1 MKILELRFK
10 NLNSLYGEWVIDFT
24 APEFVSNGIFALT
37 GPTGAGKST
46 ILDAIC
52 LALYGAT
59 PRLGKI
65 TKSGNEIMSRQ
76 TGECYAEV
84 LFESQAGRFRCQ
96 WRQHRARKRADGNLA
111 EATHE
116 ISDAHTG
123 KPIESK
129 KRDVANAIEKK
140 TGMDFDRFTR
150 SILLA
155 QGGFDTFLRADPEQK
170 SRILE
175 QITGTDIYTAISKR
189 VHERLREEQ
198 EKLSLLQAETAG
210 VVSLDDEQ
218 IADIQRRLAERYD
231 LEKAAAATAKE
242 TETAIVWLKGIDGL
256 RAEIRTLDQEQGQL
270 SAEHTAFEP
279 QRKRLE
285 RSRKTVDLEA
295 PFAAM
300 VSTRKL
306 LGQDRKTLVDGE
318 AKAPAAAAAVLQK
331 EKSLAEAEHLTLAA
345 KAALKAAM
353 PRIQQV
359 RGMDQQS
366 VEKQK
371 AVRTAEKECRQ
382 DARQIASDQK
392 HWDQEKKK
400 AAAAEDRMKQVD
412 AYLQAN
418 ACDKVLVGE
427 LAGIKE
433 QLNSLLAAY
442 QRAGEFNTAL
452 AKAMVNLGV
461 AEKKLTALN
470 KKATDRRAE
479 LGSIQKKIA
488 VNAKDLQTLLD
499 GRLLREYRTEK
510 DALLREMALLR
521 TIEKLEAE
529 RTRLEDGKPC
539 PLCGA
544 TVHPYAMGNVPKI
557 DETEKRVAAVSAVI
571 DKAETLEASATELAA
586 LEKNTQQKVTDADR
600 LENEGVHEK
609 KNIKKTIADLNSEV
623 NQTHVRIA
631 EMTRTALN
639 LLVPLGFG
647 ELDEANAA
655 SILPTLEKRLNA
667 WQENR
672 QGKKAA
678 EKEMAERSSELK
690 RLEAV
695 IDTRRR
701 SLEEKEKTFTVLK
714 KDHDDLV
721 SERLRLFGKKSP
733 DEEAAGLEKAV
744 GDAELNEKVRRTERD
759 DAKQLHHSIAADNA
773 TLKERIDVQGRELG
787 HLEIAFEAALKAA
800 GFTDEA
806 DFSACR
812 LAPQERGQLERQAKA
827 LDDRMTNLQARIRD
841 RQDRLTA
848 ETNKALTTAGMEELT
863 RLIGEHNGA
872 LKQLRDE
879 IAGLTHQLAA
889 DKVAKEKIQA
899 KVQQI
904 EAQKKECVRWEKL
917 HVLIGSADGKK
928 YRNFAQGL
936 TFELMVSH
944 ANVQLR
950 NMSDRYL
957 LIRDE
962 TQPLELNVIDNYQ
975 AAEIRS
981 TRNLSGGES
990 FIVSLSL
997 ALGLS
1002 KMASRKVRVDSL
1014 FLDEG
1019 FGTLDE
1025 EALEIALESLAE
1037 LHQDGKLIGV
1047 ISHVSAM
1054 KERISAQI
1062 NVLPVSGGKSTISGP
1077 GCLKVAN

>member
-111 EATHE
+111 DATHE
-116 ISDAHTG
+116 ISDAVTG

-140 TGMDFDRFTR
+140 TGMDFERFTR

-210 VVSLDDEQ
+210 VLSLDEEQ
-218 IADIQRRLAERYD
+218 IADIQRRLAERC
-231 LEKAAAATAKE
+231 EREETAAAKAKE
-242 TETAIVWLKGIDGL
+242 TEKAIAWLKGVDGL
-256 RAEIRTLDQEQGQL
+256 RVEIRTLDQEQGQL
-270 SAEHTAFEP
+270 SAEHKAFDP

-295 PFAAM
+295 PFAG
-300 VSTRKL
+300 VTSTRKL
-306 LGQDRKTLVDGE
+306 LAQDRKSLIDGE
-318 AKAPAAAAAVLQK
+318 AKTTAAAAAALQK
-331 EKSLAEAEHLTLAA
+331 EKALEEVEHATLTA
-345 KAALKAAM
+345 KEALKTAM
-353 PRIQQV
+353 PLIQQV

-371 AVRTAEKECRQ
+371 AVQTAEKDCRQ
-382 DARQIASDQK
+382 DACQIASDQK
-392 HWDQEKKK
+392 HRDQEKKK
-400 AAAAEDRMKQVD
+400 ATAAEDRMKQVG
-412 AYLQAN
+412 AYLQVN

-442 QRAGEFNTAL
+442 KRAGEFNAAL
-452 AKAMVNLGV
+452 TKTKVNLGA

-470 KKATDRRAE
+470 KKAADRKAE
-479 LGSIQKKIA
+479 LRSIQKKIEL
-488 VNAKDLQTLLD
+488 NTNNLQTLLD

-529 RTRLEDGKPC
+529 RNRLEDGKPC

-557 DETEKRVAAVSAVI
+557 DETEKRVAAVSEVI
-571 DKAETLEASATELAA
+571 DKAEKLEASAMELAA
-586 LEKNTQQKVTDADR
+586 LEKVTQQKVTDADR
-600 LENEGVHEK
+600 LENDGVHEK
-609 KNIKKTIADLNSEV
+609 KNIEKTIVDLNSEA
-623 NQTHVRIA
+623 NQNHDRIA

-639 LLVPLGFG
+639 LLIPLGFS
-647 ELDEANAA
+647 ELSEANAA
-655 SILPTLEKRLNA
+655 SILPTLEKRLHA
-667 WQENR
+667 WQENSHS
-672 QGKKAA
+672 KEAA
-678 EKEMAERSSELK
+678 EKEMVERNGELK

-701 SLEEKEKTFTVLK
+701 SLEEKEKTYTVLK
-714 KDHDDLV
+714 KDYDDLV
-721 SERLRLFGKKSP
+721 SERLRLFGTKSP
-733 DEEAAGLEKAV
+733 DEEAARLEKAV
-744 GDAELNEKVRRTERD
+744 SDAELNEKARRTERD
-759 DAKQLHHSIAADNA
+759 DAKQQHQSITANNA
-773 TLKERIDVQGRELG
+773 TLKERIDLEVRELG
-787 HLEIAFEAALKAA
+787 HLEIAFDASLKAA
-800 GFTDEA
+800 GFADEA

-812 LAPQERGQLERQAKA
+812 LAPQERGQLERQAKD
-827 LDDRMTNLQARIRD
+827 LDDRITNLQARIKD

-848 ETNKALTTAGMEELT
+848 ETDKAVTTAGMEELT
-863 RLIGEHNGA
+863 RLNEEHNGV
-872 LKQLRDE
+872 LKLLRDE
-879 IAGLTHQLAA
+879 IASLTHQLAA
-889 DKVAKEKIQA
+889 DKAAKEKIQA
-899 KVQQI
+899 KAQQI

-950 NMSDRYL
+950 KMSDRYL

-1047 ISHVSAM
+1047 ISHVSAL
-1054 KERISAQI
+1054 KERISALI

-1077 GCLKVAN
+1077 GCLMITN